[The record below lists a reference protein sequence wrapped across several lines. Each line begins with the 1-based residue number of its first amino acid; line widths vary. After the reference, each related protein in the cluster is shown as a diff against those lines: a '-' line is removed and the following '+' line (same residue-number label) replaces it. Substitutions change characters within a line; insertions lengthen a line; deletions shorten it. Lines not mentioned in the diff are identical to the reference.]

1 MPAHLQLAVPLL
13 AALALSAAAPAASAG
28 TMGLHLA
35 SVHSPSKNFNN
46 SNPGVYYRSDD
57 GWTGGVYRN
66 SLRRTSAYGGY
77 TWEYGVL
84 GLTAGGATGY
94 GHGVQLL
101 LVPSI
106 KAFTV
111 QGVSARVAYIPR
123 VEKRIGAHV
132 LHLMVEY

>member
-1 MPAHLQLAVPLL
+1 MASFAQFAAAPLAAMAL
-13 AALALSAAAPAASAG
+13 AALVPGAAKA
-28 TMGLHLA
+28 TVGLHVG

-46 SNPGVYYRSDD
+46 FNPGIYYRHDA
-57 GWTGGVYRN
+57 GWTAGAYHN
-66 SLRRTSAYGGY
+66 SLRKLSVYGGY
-77 TWEYGVL
+77 TWERSVFA
-84 GLTAGGATGY
+84 LTVGGATGY

-106 KAFTV
+106 RLFTV

-132 LHLMVEY
+132 LHLMLEY